1 MAQESEPRPRIEE
14 IKVTGE
20 AVVARVK
27 ELIHEGKI
35 RRIIIKTEDGRTL
48 VEIPLTVGIAGG
60 VLTAF
65 LAPLLA
71 AIAAIG
77 ALVARLSIIVERR
90 G

>member
-1 MAQESEPRPRIEE
+1 MEQESRPRPRIEE

-20 AVVARVK
+20 TVVARVRQ
-27 ELIHEGKI
+27 LIHGGNV

-48 VEIPLTVGIAGG
+48 MEIPLTVGVAGG
-60 VLTAF
+60 VLTAL

-77 ALVARLSIIVERR
+77 AMVARLSIIVERHE
-90 G
+90 

>member
-48 VEIPLTVGIAGG
+48 VEIPLTVGIVGG

>member
-1 MAQESEPRPRIEE
+1 MEQESRPRPRIEE

-48 VEIPLTVGIAGG
+48 VEIPLTVGIVGG

>member
-1 MAQESEPRPRIEE
+1 MEQESEPRPRVEE

-20 AVVARVK
+20 AVVAKVK
-27 ELIHEGKI
+27 ELIHQGNV
-35 RRIIIKTEDGRTL
+35 RRIMIKTEDGRTL
-48 VEIPLTVGIAGG
+48 LEIPLTVGIAGG
-60 VLTAF
+60 VLTAC

-71 AIAAIG
+71 VIAGIG